1 MLLDNGKLT
10 QEKLDELIEIGKK
23 QKKALQK
30 VAVEKQIVNEN
41 ELAQLYANEI
51 DVPFVDLSEVEI
63 PKEVLK
69 QISQRIA
76 EKYNAVLFES
86 NDDVKKLALDDPDDL
101 QAVDFLTKQFG
112 EGTVEIY
119 LATTKDIRGA
129 LGDYKGSIGSELSK
143 VVPGDEEEEDTSEEV
158 SEEDLAE
165 DSPIAQT
172 VNLLIEY
179 AIKAKASDIHI
190 EPREE
195 FLQVRYRVDGV
206 LREANKLPRRVMPAL
221 VSRIK
226 ILSNLKIDEHRAPQ
240 DGRFKITLGENVFA
254 LRVSTLPVVD
264 GEKVVM
270 RILDES
276 TEALTLEDLGFWG
289 KSLDDINSAISQPH
303 GIILVTG
310 PTGSGKSTTLYSVL
324 SKLNT
329 PGVNISTIEDP
340 VEYRIPG
347 VNQTQTNPKAGMTF
361 ANGLRALL
369 RQDPNI
375 IMIGEIRDGETAS
388 LAVQAAL
395 TGHLVFATLHT
406 NNAATAIP
414 RLLDMG
420 AEPFLIA
427 STLQVVIGQ
436 RLVRRLDTEARESYK
451 PDGKELRNIQETFEI
466 KEAIDKAKQ
475 AQKIHEETQ
484 AKLAKENKENK
495 GSNKVITP
503 LEAEIDDES
512 IVEKLKSDP
521 NMVDRSAEEAA
532 AKQAAKQ
539 EKKHKAEGKEVVE
552 DDIPSSSSGLHLW
565 RVKEDYEGSGYHG
578 RVGIYEVLRV
588 SEEIQKLISSSA
600 TAADIQRRAVDE
612 GMMTMNQDGFV
623 KVLQGLTTIEEIMRV
638 TRE

>member
-1 MLLDNGKLT
+1 
-10 QEKLDELIEIGKK
+10 
-23 QKKALQK
+23 
-30 VAVEKQIVNEN
+30 
-41 ELAQLYANEI
+41 
-51 DVPFVDLSEVEI
+51 
-63 PKEVLK
+63 
-69 QISQRIA
+69 
-76 EKYNAVLFES
+76 
-86 NDDVKKLALDDPDDL
+86 
-101 QAVDFLTKQFG
+101 
-112 EGTVEIY
+112 
-119 LATTKDIRGA
+119 
-129 LGDYKGSIGSELSK
+129 
-143 VVPGDEEEEDTSEEV
+143 
-158 SEEDLAE
+158 
-165 DSPIAQT
+165 
-172 VNLLIEY
+172 
-179 AIKAKASDIHI
+179 
-190 EPREE
+190 
-195 FLQVRYRVDGV
+195 
-206 LREANKLPRRVMPAL
+206 
-221 VSRIK
+221 
-226 ILSNLKIDEHRAPQ
+226 
-240 DGRFKITLGENVFA
+240 
-254 LRVSTLPVVD
+254 
-264 GEKVVM
+264 
-270 RILDES
+270 
-276 TEALTLEDLGFWG
+276 
-289 KSLDDINSAISQPH
+289 
-303 GIILVTG
+303 
-310 PTGSGKSTTLYSVL
+310 LYSVL